1 MRPRKPPYAHQA
13 CARLAPTAQG
23 RVPGFGTLIVHT
35 GPRAW
40 EVARHDPRACVLLPP
55 GEAPEGFDWNLARL
69 ATPPVLIMDG
79 GEAHALLDRLARAIL
94 RDAKG
99 RALLLGT
106 GVRPCP
112 LYVAEEVAHAA

>member
-1 MRPRKPPYAHQA
+1 
-13 CARLAPTAQG
+13 
-23 RVPGFGTLIVHT
+23 VPGFGTLIVHT